1 MKKYVWAI
9 AILVA
14 IGIAILLLFFMNTTG
29 EVSGTVRLFVDG
41 EEMQI
46 DGADVDILFT
56 GNDSDVRM
64 GTRLENGRFHFNRN
78 EYGLCRIRFSLEP
91 SIWRQSGRP
100 INFETEY
107 FNTDPRAITEFDIQV
122 NVTTEE
128 YGMVKMIAGTG
139 TAYESSGKMPI
150 ESGGMKIFVSIPGP

>member
-1 MKKYVWAI
+1 LKKYVWAI

-14 IGIAILLLFFMNTTG
+14 TGIAILLLFFMNTTG

-78 EYGLCRIRFSLEP
+78 EYGFLTVRFILNQ
-91 SIWRQSGRP
+91 SIWGESERAISFRVS
-100 INFETEY
+100 Y
-107 FNTDPRAITEFDIQV
+107 FNTYHRAITEFNIQV
-122 NVTTEE
+122 NVMTEE
-128 YGMVKMIAGTG
+128 GMVEMIAGVG

>member
-14 IGIAILLLFFMNTTG
+14 TGIAILLLFFMNTTG

-107 FNTDPRAITEFDIQV
+107 FNT
-122 NVTTEE
+122 
-128 YGMVKMIAGTG
+128 
-139 TAYESSGKMPI
+139 
-150 ESGGMKIFVSIPGP
+150 